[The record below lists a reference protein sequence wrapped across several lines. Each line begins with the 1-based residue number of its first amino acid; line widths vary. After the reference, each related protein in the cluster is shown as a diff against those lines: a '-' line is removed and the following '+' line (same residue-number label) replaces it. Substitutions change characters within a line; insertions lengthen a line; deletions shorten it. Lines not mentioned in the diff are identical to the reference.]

1 MKNDYFL
8 NLEHLSEGT
17 QLDTG
22 EVLTHLAF
30 NEQGLLPVITQDAV
44 SKDVL
49 MMAWIN
55 QQALEYT
62 LNTGFATYWSR
73 SRQALWKKGETSG
86 HLQHIEEIRIDCD
99 GDTLLFLV
107 NQVGAACHTGRRH
120 CFYFS
125 LTEDSQ
131 VHITSNP
138 GQALNAGGQ
147 A

>member
-1 MKNDYFL
+1 MKNNYFL
-8 NLEHLSEGT
+8 NLEPLSEGSR
-17 QLDTG
+17 LDTA
-22 EVLTHLAF
+22 ELLQHLAF

-55 QQALEYT
+55 RQALEYT
-62 LNTGFATYWSR
+62 METGFATYWSR

-120 CFYFS
+120 CFYFT
-125 LTEDSQ
+125 LTDDNQ
-131 VHITSNP
+131 VCITSDV
-138 GQALNAGGQ
+138 GQDLTTGGQ